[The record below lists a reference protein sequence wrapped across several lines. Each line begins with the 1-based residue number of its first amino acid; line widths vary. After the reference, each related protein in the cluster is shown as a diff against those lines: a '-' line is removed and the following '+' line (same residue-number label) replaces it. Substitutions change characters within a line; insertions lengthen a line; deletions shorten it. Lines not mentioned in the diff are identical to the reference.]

1 LADLTN
7 IFPSGFNAL
16 PRDEKPVEDQLRDA
30 MQTVGI
36 EPPESFFLDG
46 KVHRFD
52 TFTQGHG
59 RKGDKTGWYVI
70 FPDGVPAGSFGCW
83 RAGIESNFKASVAR
97 ELTALEQMATTRRVA
112 EAKAARDAE
121 RERDRQSTAEIAE
134 IIWTGAAAASPEH
147 PYLKRKG
154 IQPNG
159 ARVTGDGRL
168 IVPLYAPDGEL
179 ASLQYIDNEGGKL
192 YHKTGQTGGC
202 FQVLGT
208 LEGARTLYLAEGF
221 ATAATIH
228 ETTGQPCAVAYSASN
243 LVPVTAALAENFSAL
258 PIVIVADRDKGG
270 VGQRYAEQA
279 AAKYGARYVLP
290 PELGDA
296 NDYAMSGG
304 DLLAL
309 LEPPSTDWLVS
320 ADEFARQPSPLQWL
334 IKGWLPRDSLAM
346 CYGPSGV
353 GKTFVV
359 LDWCLSI
366 ATGRADW
373 CGSKVNTAPVVYLAG
388 EGHYGLRSRLA
399 AWRDKHSP
407 GPSKLWVSKS
417 GCDLDTS
424 EGYLKAR
431 DAILAL
437 PEKPALIVVDTLH
450 RFLAGD
456 ENSAQDAR
464 AMIGACSGLM
474 REFGASVLL
483 VHHTGANAEAQGRA
497 RGSSAWRGALDV
509 EVAVVPGES
518 DGEILVEQRKMKD
531 ADHAQPIIG
540 ALAPVELAGWVDDEG
555 APVSSVVFA
564 GAPGVA
570 APKEPKPNPKGLAEA
585 IRIWTRAWWHSG
597 QELVDGMP
605 YVSESAFKELLR
617 ADGYTEA
624 QIKKTCAP
632 EKTDSVL
639 ARLINGEIV
648 SLAGNGWR
656 MNPTTHASQ
665 LLLSRG
671 NG

>member
-1 LADLTN
+1 LAELTH
-7 IFPSGFNAL
+7 IFPSGFQGDRE
-16 PRDEKPVEDQLRDA
+16 PERSVESQLSDA
-30 MQTVGI
+30 MQAAGI
-36 EPPESFFLDG
+36 EPPASFFLDG
-46 KVHRFD
+46 KMHRFESG
-52 TFTQGHG
+52 TKGSGHAG
-59 RKGDKTGWYVI
+59 SKPGWYVV
-70 FPDGVPAGSFGCW
+70 FPDGVPAGKFGCW
-83 RAGIESNFKASVAR
+83 RSGVELKFCARVDR
-97 ELTALEQMATTRRVA
+97 ELTPAEHMALSRRMA
-112 EAKAARDAE
+112 EAMAARDAE
-121 RERDRQSTAEIAE
+121 KKQSQQSTADIADQ
-134 IIWTGAAAASPEH
+134 IWTQAGPASPEH

-168 IVPLYAPDGEL
+168 IVPMYAPDGAL
-179 ASLQYIDNEGGKL
+179 SSLQYIDGEGGKR
-192 YHKTGQTGGC
+192 YHLTGQTAGC

-208 LEGARTLYLAEGF
+208 LEGARTLYVAEGF

-228 ETTGQPCAVAYSASN
+228 ETTGQPCAVAYSASS
-243 LVPVTAALAENFSAL
+243 LVPVTGELTTSFSL
-258 PIVIVADRDKGG
+258 PVVIVADRDKGG
-270 VGQRYAEQA
+270 IGQRYAEQA

-320 ADEFARQPSPLQWL
+320 ADDFARQPSPLQWL
-334 IKGWLPRDSLAM
+334 VKGWLPKDSLAM

-366 ATGRADW
+366 ATGKGDW
-373 CGSKVNTAPVVYLAG
+373 CGSKVNAAPVVYLAG
-388 EGHYGLRSRLA
+388 EGHYGLRARIA
-399 AWRDKHSP
+399 AWRDAHKP

-417 GCDLDTS
+417 GCDLDTN

-474 REFGASVLL
+474 REFGATVML

-518 DGEILVEQRKMKD
+518 EGEILVEQRKMKD
-531 ADHAQPIIG
+531 ADHAAPIVG
-540 ALAPVELAGWVDDEG
+540 SLAPVELDGWLDDDG

-564 GAPGVA
+564 GAPGA
-570 APKEPKPNPKGLAEA
+570 APQPKKSKTDSKGLAEA
-585 IRIWTRAWWHSG
+585 VRYFTRAWWAS
-597 QELVDGMP
+597 QCEILDGMP
-605 YVSESAFKELLR
+605 YVSDSALKQLLR
-617 ADGYTEA
+617 TDGLTEP
-624 QIKKTCAP
+624 QIKKLCALD
-632 EKTDSVL
+632 KSDSVL
-639 ARLINGEIV
+639 ARLTNGEIV
-648 SLAGNGWR
+648 TLAPNGWK
-656 MNPTTHASQ
+656 MTSETSASQ

-671 NG
+671 AK

>member
-30 MQTVGI
+30 MQSAGI
-36 EPPESFFLDG
+36 EPPDAFFLDG
-46 KVHRFD
+46 KIHRFD

-59 RKGDKTGWYVI
+59 RRGDKTGWYVI
-70 FPDGVPAGSFGCW
+70 YPDGVPAGKFGCW
-83 RAGIESNFKASVAR
+83 RAAIEQKFQADVAR
-97 ELTALEQMATTRRVA
+97 DLTAAEQMAITRRVA
-112 EAKAARDAE
+112 EAMAARDAE
-121 RERDRQSTAEIAE
+121 RAKAQQSTADIAE
-134 IIWTGAAAASPEH
+134 KIWTGAAAASPEH

-168 IVPLYAPDGEL
+168 IVPLYTSDGEL
-179 ASLQYIDNEGGKL
+179 ASLQYIDADGGKL

-202 FQVLGT
+202 FQILGT

-243 LVPVTAALAENFSAL
+243 LVPVTAALSEHFSAL

-320 ADEFARQPSPLQWL
+320 ADDFARQPSPLQWL
-334 IKGWLPRDSLAM
+334 IKGWLPKNALAM

-373 CGSKVNTAPVVYLAG
+373 CGSKVTAAPVVYLAG

-399 AWRDKHSP
+399 AWRDKHAP

-431 DAILAL
+431 DAILQL

-555 APVSSVVFA
+555 APVSSVVFS

-570 APKEPKPNPKGLAEA
+570 APKEPKPNPKGLPEA
-585 IRIWTRAWWHSG
+585 IRIFTRAWWNTG
-597 QELVDGMP
+597 AELVDGMP
-605 YVSESAFKELLR
+605 YVSDSGLRQLLR
-617 ADGYTEA
+617 TDGLTEP
-624 QIKKTCAP
+624 QIKKMCAP
-632 EKTDSVL
+632 DKTDSVL

-648 SLAGNGWR
+648 SLAPNGWR

-671 NG
+671 A

>member
-7 IFPSGFNAL
+7 IFPSGYSAL

-30 MQTVGI
+30 MQAVGI
-36 EPPESFFLDG
+36 EPPETLFLDG

-52 TFTQGHG
+52 SGGKGHG
-59 RKGDKTGWYVI
+59 HKGDKPGWYVI
-70 FPDGVPAGSFGCW
+70 FPDGVPAGRFGCW
-83 RAGIESNFKASVAR
+83 RAAVEQTFRAHMAR
-97 ELTALEQMATTRRVA
+97 ELTALEQMALTRRLS
-112 EAKAARDAE
+112 EAMAARDAE
-121 RERDRQSTAEIAE
+121 REKSRQSTADIAE
-134 IIWTGAAAASPEH
+134 IIWTGAGPASPEH

-168 IVPLYAPDGEL
+168 IVPMYSPDGEL
-179 ASLQYIDNEGGKL
+179 ASLQYIDNEGKKL
-192 YHKTGQTGGC
+192 YHLTGQTGGC

-243 LVPVTAALAENFSAL
+243 LVPVTAALSEHFSAL

-309 LEPPSTDWLVS
+309 LEPPSTDWLIS
-320 ADEFARQPSPLQWL
+320 ADDFARQPAPLQWL

-373 CGSKVNTAPVVYLAG
+373 CGSKVNAAPVVYLAG

-531 ADHAQPIIG
+531 ADHAAPIIG

-570 APKEPKPNPKGLAEA
+570 APKESRPNPKGLAEA
-585 IRIWTRAWWHSG
+585 IRIWTRAWWASKC
-597 QELVDGMP
+597 EILDGMP
-605 YVSESAFKELLR
+605 YLSDSALRQLLR
-617 ADGYTEA
+617 TDGLTEP
-624 QIKKTCAP
+624 QIKKMCAP
-632 EKTDSVL
+632 DKTDSVL

-648 SLAGNGWR
+648 SLAPNGWR
-656 MNPTTHASQ
+656 MNPTTHANQ

-671 NG
+671 A